1 MLLSSNQKL
10 DVVCGGVVQGVMLSA
25 ANSDHASLG
34 YRLFTLQF
42 ASMIFHMR
50 LDASTAELQAELA
63 LASGCEE
70 AIDIQSGQSIQ
81 QDQGRRVFRQLVTN
95 VG

>member
-1 MLLSSNQKL
+1 MLFSSNQKL
-10 DVVCGGVVQGVMLSA
+10 DVVCGGGVQRVMLSA
-25 ANSDHASLG
+25 ANSDDASLG
-34 YRLFTLQF
+34 YSLFALLF
-42 ASMIFHMR
+42 ASMILHMR
-50 LDASTAELQAELA
+50 LDPSTGELQAELA
-63 LASGCEE
+63 LAPGCEE